1 MTPGEIG
8 VLVLIIAAFGA
19 FGITLAYYG
28 YRSG

>member
-8 VLVLIIAAFGA
+8 VLILIVAAFSA
-19 FGITLAYYG
+19 FGITMAYYS